1 MWHVLCVPQ
10 EITIDWFWEG
20 ATAAMLLC
28 IKVCLRRRVL
38 INNNQM
44 TVSQMAHNK
53 QSTSKKRA
61 AIIKA
66 SCVQITWYNK
76 LQWREC
82 AVLCQ
87 RLCHYGHFPEGFC
100 IKTLFDNDWE
110 GRANRS
116 QHAHGKQERYYQIK
130 WNIFTTMFIYEMSIY
145 YLVLSCIS
153 YSAQM
158 IHQHSWYFVK
168 LKTPHHHYHVPRRIA
183 VPTPSGRTCSIIKR
197 TRHIFSLSSV
207 HLYFCCILWWLTK
220 VEAGLPNWGGIECAC
235 ICQLL
240 ILLWDIKLRAS
251 VAHLTPLFSHRCSR
265 KLDSWMHPHYYWGL
279 TRIVNNDVLASTN
292 ICLRFALPIPCP
304 NRSFFGAPSPDRS
317 W

>member
-61 AIIKA
+61 AIVKA

-87 RLCHYGHFPEGFC
+87 RLCHYGHSPEGFC
-100 IKTLFDNDWE
+100 MKTLFDNDWE

-116 QHAHGKQERYYQIK
+116 QHAHGKQRYYQIK
-130 WNIFTTMFIYEMSIY
+130 WNIFTMMFIYEMSIY

-183 VPTPSGRTCSIIKR
+183 VPTPSERTSSIIKR

-207 HLYFCCILWWLTK
+207 HLYFCCIWWWLTK
-220 VEAGLPNWGGIECAC
+220 VEAGLPNMRRHWMCVHLSITNST
-235 ICQLL
+235 
-240 ILLWDIKLRAS
+240 LRHKTAS
-251 VAHLTPLFSHRCSR
+251 ISCPSHPPVFTSLFTEV
-265 KLDSWMHPHYYWGL
+265 G
-279 TRIVNNDVLASTN
+279 
-292 ICLRFALPIPCP
+292 
-304 NRSFFGAPSPDRS
+304 
-317 W
+317 

>member
-1 MWHVLCVPQ
+1 MSEDRFLSCLMWHVLCVPQ

-87 RLCHYGHFPEGFC
+87 GYVIMAISQRFSVWRLCLIMTEKAEQIG
-100 IKTLFDNDWE
+100 
-110 GRANRS
+110 ANNS
-116 QHAHGKQERYYQIK
+116 HGKHRYYQIK
-130 WNIFTTMFIYEMSIY
+130 WNIFTTMI
-145 YLVLSCIS
+145 
-153 YSAQM
+153 
-158 IHQHSWYFVK
+158 
-168 LKTPHHHYHVPRRIA
+168 
-183 VPTPSGRTCSIIKR
+183 
-197 TRHIFSLSSV
+197 
-207 HLYFCCILWWLTK
+207 
-220 VEAGLPNWGGIECAC
+220 
-235 ICQLL
+235 
-240 ILLWDIKLRAS
+240 DI
-251 VAHLTPLFSHRCSR
+251 LFSTFMYFLQC
-265 KLDSWMHPHYYWGL
+265 
-279 TRIVNNDVLASTN
+279 TNDTPAFLK
-292 ICLRFALPIPCP
+292 IPDILS
-304 NRSFFGAPSPDRS
+304 N
-317 W
+317 